1 MVNIT
6 GELLTKPEFEHVKQ
20 LRVKLRQINNKGAT
34 FDNGEPATLKLGKQ
48 ILTANKSAFEIAEH
62 KREVASLQRRIAHAG
77 DVSKNYNEK
86 LLLFNELC
94 LMSVADGA
102 IEK

>member
-6 GELLTKPEFEHVKQ
+6 GELLAKLEFEHVKQ
-20 LRVKLRQINNKGAT
+20 LRVKLREINHKGAT
-34 FDNGEPATLKLGKQ
+34 FDNAEPATLKLGKQ

-77 DVSKNYNEK
+77 DVSKIIMNDRCC
-86 LLLFNELC
+86 LTELC
-94 LMSVADGA
+94 V
-102 IEK
+102 